1 MYDVTR
7 PSTFKSIDKWFDLMQ
22 EHGRGD
28 VEVAI
33 VSYCDV
39 IMMSL

>member
-1 MYDVTR
+1 
-7 PSTFKSIDKWFDLMQ
+7 MQ

-33 VSYCDV
+33 VSGTAFTGALFHFLFV
-39 IMMSL
+39 GWK